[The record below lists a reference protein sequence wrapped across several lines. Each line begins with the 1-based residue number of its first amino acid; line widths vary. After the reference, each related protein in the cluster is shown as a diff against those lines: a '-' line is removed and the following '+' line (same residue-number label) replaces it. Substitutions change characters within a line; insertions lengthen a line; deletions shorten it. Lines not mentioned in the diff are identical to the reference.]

1 MITTDRLPTIT
12 AARVTLRW
20 LTDGDVPALYE
31 TFSDPEAMRYWS
43 SPPLSGL
50 DAAASLLAEIRSH
63 FAAGTLYQW
72 GIALRDSDQVI
83 GTCTLAAVS
92 VPHRRAE
99 LGFALSRSQWGRGY
113 ASEAIAA
120 IIQFAFTALELHRL
134 EADADP
140 RNGRSIKCLEEA
152 GFVREGYARERY
164 HLNGEIQD
172 AVLYGLLARD
182 ARLRR

>member
-1 MITTDRLPTIT
+1 MITADKLPTIT

-31 TFSDPEAMRYWS
+31 IFSDPEAMRYWS

-50 DAAASLLAEIRSH
+50 DAAATLLAEIKCH

-72 GIALRDSDQVI
+72 GIALRDNDEII

-92 VPHRRAE
+92 VAHKRAE

-120 IIQFAFTALELHRL
+120 IIQFAFTTLHLHRL
-134 EADADP
+134 EADVDP
-140 RNGRSIKCLEEA
+140 RNRRSIKCLEEA

-164 HLNGEIQD
+164 HLNGDTQD
-172 AVLYGLLARD
+172 SVLYGLLARD
-182 ARLRR
+182 ARVRL

>member
-12 AARVTLRW
+12 ADRVTLRW

-31 TFSDPEAMRYWS
+31 IFSDPEAMQYWS

-50 DAAASLLAEIRSH
+50 EAAASLLAEIEAY
-63 FAAGTLYQW
+63 FASGALYQW
-72 GIALRDSDQVI
+72 GIALRENDRVI
-83 GTCTLAAVS
+83 GTCTLSAVS

-99 LGFALSRSQWGRGY
+99 LGFALARSQWGRGY
-113 ASEAIAA
+113 AAEAIAA
-120 IIQFAFTALELHRL
+120 IIRFAFNTLHLHRL
-134 EADADP
+134 EADVDP
-140 RNGRSIKCLEEA
+140 RNGRSIKCLEDA

-172 AVLYGLLARD
+172 AVLYGLLAREV
-182 ARLRR
+182 RLRP

>member
-1 MITTDRLPTIT
+1 MITTDKLPIIT
-12 AARVTLRW
+12 AHRVTLRW
-20 LTDGDVPALYE
+20 LTDRDVPALYE
-31 TFSDPEAMRYWS
+31 IFSDPEVMRYWS
-43 SPPLSGL
+43 SPPLPGL
-50 DAAASLLAEIRSH
+50 DAAASLLAEIKRH

-72 GIALRDSDQVI
+72 GALRDGDKII
-83 GTCTLAAVS
+83 GTCTLAAVN

-99 LGFALSRSQWGRGY
+99 LGFAVSRSKWGQGY

-120 IIQFAFTALELHRL
+120 IIRFAFTTLHLHRL
-134 EADADP
+134 EADVDP
-140 RNGRSIKCLEEA
+140 RNLRSVRCLEDA

-182 ARLRR
+182 AGRRL